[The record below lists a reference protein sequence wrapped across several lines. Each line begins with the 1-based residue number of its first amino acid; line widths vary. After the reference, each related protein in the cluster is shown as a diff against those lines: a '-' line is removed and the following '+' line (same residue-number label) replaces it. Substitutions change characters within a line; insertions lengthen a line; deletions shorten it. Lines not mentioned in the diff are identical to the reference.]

1 LVFGRDRIDYM
12 ATITIPKN
20 LIKEVKKTTRDLGIS
35 SEDFLMNAV
44 LYYLKSLKERA
55 ELKRELEVWE
65 KVSDQ
70 DLLKFE
76 KKI

>member
-1 LVFGRDRIDYM
+1 M
-12 ATITIPKN
+12 ATIIIPKN